1 MSIDYQ
7 ALSFEYRP
15 CREQQTQRDTQP
27 AQPAQQAQAAPY
39 PVIVVG
45 AGPVGLATAI
55 DLAQQGVP
63 VVLVDDDC
71 SLSTG
76 SRAICFSKRS
86 LDIFDRLGCAQRMV
100 DKGISW
106 NVGKV
111 FLKKDLVYTFN
122 LQPEAGHHRPAFINL
137 QQYYVEGFLLERAQ
151 ELPNLEIR
159 WKSKVVGVQ
168 QNGTPGAGDASVTLS
183 VETPD
188 GIYALRGRYV
198 VAADGS
204 RSPMRK
210 MMGLDSKGVTFRD
223 RFLIADVK
231 MEADFPTERWFWF
244 DPPFHPNQSVLL
256 HRQPDNVWR
265 IDFQLGW
272 DADPVLEKT
281 PGRVIPRVRA
291 LLGAEAKFELEWVS
305 VYTFSC
311 TRMERFR
318 HGNVL
323 FAGDAA
329 HGVSPF
335 GARGANSGVQ
345 DAENLAWKL
354 AMVLGGGA
362 PDALLDTYAS
372 EREFAADENIR
383 NSTRSTDFITPK
395 SPVSRVFRDAVLKL
409 SRHHPFA
416 RQLANSGRLSVPA
429 VLRDSPLNTADSD
442 SFDGA
447 MVPGAACVDAPVH
460 MDGHPA
466 WLLRQLGEQFTGVLF
481 CDGRGVDQA
490 TRTALDALRAG
501 PIPLKL
507 VVVLDGDAPAD
518 ARIGMRVVH
527 DTEGLA
533 STRYDA
539 KPGTFYLI
547 RPDQHVCAR
556 WRQLDADA
564 VERAVAR
571 ALCAQGGAATATASP
586 NPNANANAVRAA
598 H

>member
-1 MSIDYQ
+1 MSINYQ
-7 ALSFEYRP
+7 TLSFEYRP
-15 CREQQTQRDTQP
+15 CREQSTQGG
-27 AQPAQQAQAAPY
+27 AEQAAY

-86 LDIFDRLGCAQRMV
+86 LDIFDRLGCGQRMV
-100 DKGISW
+100 EKGVSW

-111 FLKKDLVYTFN
+111 FLKDELVYTFN
-122 LQPEAGHHRPAFINL
+122 LQPEAGHNRPAFINL

-151 ELPNLEIR
+151 EMPNLEIR

-168 QNGTPGAGDASVTLS
+168 QNGTPGTHEASVTLT
-183 VETPD
+183 VDTPD
-188 GIYALRGRYV
+188 GEYALRGRYV

-204 RSPMRK
+204 RSPIRNL
-210 MMGLDSKGVTFRD
+210 MGLDSKGVTFKD

-231 MEADFPTERWFWF
+231 MEAEFPTERWFWF

-281 PGRVIPRVRA
+281 PERVIPRVRA
-291 LLGAEAKFELEWVS
+291 LLGPDAKFELEWVS

-311 TRMERFR
+311 LRMERFR

-323 FAGDAA
+323 FAGDSA

-354 AMVLGGGA
+354 AMVLEGKA
-362 PDALLDTYAS
+362 ADALLDTYAS

-429 VLRDSPLNTADSD
+429 VLRDSPLNTADGD
-442 SFDGA
+442 EFEGA
-447 MVPGAACVDAPVH
+447 MVPGAACVDAPVQVAAQ
-460 MDGHPA
+460 PA
-466 WLLRQLGEQFTGVLF
+466 WLLRQLGQQFTGVLF
-481 CDGRGVDQA
+481 CGEHGIDQSSQA
-490 TRTALDALRAG
+490 ALNTLRAG

-507 VVVLDGDAPAD
+507 VVVTCGDPQAVVTSD
-518 ARIGMRVVH
+518 ARVAH
-527 DTEGLA
+527 DIEGLA
-533 STRYDA
+533 HARYDA

-556 WRQLDADA
+556 WRQLDAGDVGYA
-564 VERAVAR
+564 LKH
-571 ALCAQGGAATATASP
+571 ALCVEGTA
-586 NPNANANAVRAA
+586 
-598 H
+598 

>member
-1 MSIDYQ
+1 MSTNYQ
-7 ALSFEYRP
+7 TLSFEYKP
-15 CREQQTQRDTQP
+15 CREQSERGGAD
-27 AQPAQQAQAAPY
+27 QAAY

-86 LDIFDRLGCAQRMV
+86 LDIFDRLGCGQRMV

-111 FLKKDLVYTFN
+111 FLKDELVYTFN
-122 LQPEAGHHRPAFINL
+122 LQPEAGHNRPAFINL

-151 ELPNLEIR
+151 EMPNIEIR
-159 WKSKVVGVQ
+159 WKSKVVGVA
-168 QNGTPGAGDASVTLS
+168 QNGAPGAQDAGVTLTID
-183 VETPD
+183 TPD
-188 GIYALRGRYV
+188 GPYDLRGRYV

-204 RSPMRK
+204 RSPIRNLL
-210 MMGLDSKGVTFRD
+210 GLDSKGVTFKD

-281 PGRVIPRVRA
+281 PERVIPRVRA
-291 LLGAEAKFELEWVS
+291 LLGPDAKFELEWVS

-311 TRMERFR
+311 LRMERFR

-323 FAGDAA
+323 FAGDSA

-354 AMVLGGGA
+354 AMVLEGKA
-362 PDALLDTYAS
+362 PDSLLDTYAS

-409 SRHHPFA
+409 ARHHPFA
-416 RQLANSGRLSVPA
+416 RQLTNSGRLSVPA

-442 SFDGA
+442 SFEGA
-447 MVPGAACVDAPVH
+447 MVPGASCVDAPVQQE
-460 MDGHPA
+460 GQPA
-466 WLLRQLGEQFTGVLF
+466 WLLRQLGQQFTGVLF
-481 CDGRGVDQA
+481 RGEQGIDHATQA
-490 TRTALDALRAG
+490 ALDALQAS

-507 VVVLDGDAPAD
+507 VVVTSGNAKAASSTGVQILHDA
-518 ARIGMRVVH
+518 
-527 DTEGLA
+527 EGLA
-533 STRYDA
+533 SARYDA

-556 WRQLDADA
+556 WRQLD
-564 VERAVAR
+564 VNAVAYALKR
-571 ALCAQGGAATATASP
+571 ALCVEGTA
-586 NPNANANAVRAA
+586 
-598 H
+598 